1 MTKQDKNTI
10 TRLEKMVEAESERA
24 DLAWGAYKLC
34 ISQLVEARAKLTA
47 IENAMKGE

>member
-1 MTKQDKNTI
+1 MTKHDKNTI

-34 ISQLVEARAKLTA
+34 IAQLVEARTKLAA
-47 IENAMKGE
+47 IDSAMKGE